1 MFPLALALLLTPA
14 DYGLERLKQLLPP
27 DVSVTSAIGRAC
39 PQAVPAPAESLSV
52 ARSSRGGKTVLS
64 LCGADSTGLMYA
76 ALDTADRIR
85 AAGAAG
91 DRLRFVETLSEQPTI
106 AERAVSMYTMQRA
119 LFEQRLHD
127 PRHWERYFD
136 LLAAS
141 RINSFVVIFGYEN
154 GGFMAPLY
162 PFFFDTPGFD
172 AVRLNGITAE
182 QQARNTESFR
192 TMMKLAH
199 ERGIRIAVGIWDHIY
214 RGGVQGG
221 GIPGASENAGKAVP
235 GLVSGLDADNLAPY
249 TKAALR
255 RFLSTFSDVDGI
267 QFRMHDES
275 GLKPSEM
282 QAFWHDVFGFI
293 HQVRPDLRV
302 DLRAKGL
309 PDAVILDAL
318 DQGLKARVTTKYWM
332 EQMGLPFHP
341 THINT
346 QDQKNRRHGY
356 ADLLSYPARY
366 QMVWRLWN
374 GGTSRLLLWADPE
387 YVRRFVNSTR
397 IYGGSSIEVNEALA
411 THMLGSPHDE
421 KPGEILNPGYRFYDY
436 EFERYWDF
444 YRVWGRASYNPATP
458 NLFWQREYEAR
469 FGGSA
474 GPHVMRGLHLASQV
488 LPRIVAAA
496 YRYQY
501 FPTTRGWA
509 EMMREDS
516 LPKYADLQGSD
527 IEQFLSPREEAR
539 RLLDGTSA
547 TRRRPQETSAWFTR
561 LAGLIESEASQA
573 EKAAGPQPGRELVTS
588 VTDLRILAGLARYH
602 AHRLLAAVS
611 YNLYLETRNP
621 TAFDEAVQREGQ
633 AVDAWR
639 SIVKAAGDVY
649 SDNLAFGVHAVGFPH
664 HWKEELG
671 RLEKDFADLQAQ
683 RPAATDPP
691 KALPVMALS
700 KEVQPPAVTIQPVTL
715 ASPGEPLRIAAT
727 VKDTDG
733 VKAVRLRYRHLTQY
747 EDYNTL
753 PMTLDSKSGAYT
765 ASIPAAFV
773 VPRWDLMF
781 FVEAVDN
788 HGNGRNYPDFEV
800 EAPYVVVPVRR

>member
-1 MFPLALALLLTPA
+1 MFPLVLALFLTPA
-14 DYGLERLKQLLPP
+14 EYGLDRLKQVLPP
-27 DVSVTSAIGRAC
+27 DVSVTSAMGRAC
-39 PQAVPAPAESLSV
+39 PQPVPDRPESLSV
-52 ARSSRGGKTVLS
+52 ARTVRNGRTILS

-76 ALDTADRIR
+76 ALDTAERIL
-85 AAGAAG
+85 AAGKMG
-91 DRLRFVETLSEQPTI
+91 DKLRFLENLSEQPAI

-119 LFEQRLHD
+119 LFERRLHD
-127 PRHWERYFD
+127 PRQWERYFD

-172 AVRLNGITAE
+172 AIRLNGITPA

-192 TMMKLAH
+192 TMMKIAH
-199 ERGIRIAVGIWDHIY
+199 ERGIRVTVGIWDHIY

-221 GIPGASENAGKAVP
+221 GIPGASENAGKAIP

-255 RFLSTFSDVDGI
+255 QFLATFPDVDGI

-282 QAFWHDVFGFI
+282 QAFWHDVFTFI
-293 HQVRPDLRV
+293 HQVKPDLRV

-309 PDAVILDAL
+309 PDAVVLDAL
-318 DQGLKARVTTKYWM
+318 DQGLKARVTTKFWM

-356 ADLLSYPARY
+356 ADLLTYPQRY

-387 YVRRFVNSTR
+387 YVKRFASAAR
-397 IYGGSSIEVNEALA
+397 LYGGSSLEVNEMLA

-421 KPGEILNPGYRFYDY
+421 KPGEILNAAYRFYDY
-436 EFERYWDF
+436 DFERYWDF
-444 YRVWGRASYNPATP
+444 YRVWGRASYNPAAP
-458 NLFWQREYEAR
+458 DGFWQRDYETR
-469 FGGSA
+469 FGAAA
-474 GPHVMRGLHLASQV
+474 GPHVMRGLHLASRV

-496 YRYQY
+496 YRYEL

-516 LPKYADLQGSD
+516 LPKYATLQGSD

-539 RLLDGTSA
+539 RQLDGTST
-547 TRRRPQETSAWFTR
+547 TRWRPQETSAWFTHI
-561 LAGLIESEASQA
+561 AASIESEVNQAAKAS
-573 EKAAGPQPGRELVTS
+573 GPKPGPELLTTL
-588 VTDLRILAGLARYH
+588 TDLRILAGLARYH
-602 AHRLLAAVS
+602 AQRLLAAVS
-611 YNLYLETRNP
+611 YNLYLETRN
-621 TAFDEAVQREGQ
+621 TAAFDDAVQRERQ

-639 SIVKAAGDVY
+639 SIVLAAGDVY
-649 SDNLAFGVHAVGFPH
+649 SDDLAFGVHAVGFPR

-671 RLEKDFADLQAQ
+671 KLEKDLAALQTQ
-683 RPAATDPP
+683 RPSADGESKP
-691 KALPVMALS
+691 LPVVAPS
-700 KEVQPPAVTIQPVTL
+700 KDQQPPEVKIQPAGPAEV
-715 ASPGEPLRIAAT
+715 GKPLRIEAT
-727 VKDTDG
+727 VTDPSG
-733 VKAVRLRYRHLTQY
+733 IGAVRLRYRHLTQY
-747 EDYNTL
+747 EDYGTL
-753 PMTLDSKSGAYT
+753 PMTLNPKSGAYS
-765 ASIPAAFV
+765 ASIPADFIS
-773 VPRWDLMF
+773 PRWDLMF
-781 FVEAVDN
+781 FIEAVDTR
-788 HGNGRNYPDFEV
+788 GNGRNYPDFEV
-800 EAPYVVVPVRR
+800 ETPYVLVPVRR

>member
-14 DYGLERLKQLLPP
+14 DYGLERLKPLLPP
-27 DVSVTSAIGRAC
+27 GVSVTSAIGRAC

-85 AAGAAG
+85 AAGATG
-91 DRLRFVETLSEQPTI
+91 DRLRFVEAVSEQPTI

-199 ERGIRIAVGIWDHIY
+199 ERGIRITVGIWDHIY

-235 GLVSGLDADNLAPY
+235 GLVSGLDAENLAPY

-255 RFLSTFSDVDGI
+255 RFLSTFPDVDGI

-275 GLKPSEM
+275 GLKQSEM

-356 ADLLSYPARY
+356 ADLLSFPQRY

-387 YVRRFVNSTR
+387 YVRRFVASTR

-421 KPGEILNPGYRFYDY
+421 RPGEILNPGYRFYDY
-436 EFERYWDF
+436 DFERYWDF

-458 NLFWQREYEAR
+458 EVFWQREYEAHL
-469 FGGSA
+469 GTAA

-547 TRRRPQETSAWFTR
+547 TRRRPQETSAWFSR
-561 LAGLIESEASQA
+561 VAGLIESAASQA
-573 EKAAGPQPGRELVTS
+573 EKAAGTQPGRELVTS

-611 YNLYLETRNP
+611 YNLYLETRNA
-621 TAFDEAVQREGQ
+621 TALDDAVARERQ

-649 SDNLAFGVHAVGFPH
+649 SDDLAFGVHAVGFPR

-671 RLEKDFADLQAQ
+671 KLEKDFADLRAQ
-683 RPAATDPP
+683 RSAATGEQ
-691 KALPVMALS
+691 KALPVPVS
-700 KEVQPPAVTIQPVTL
+700 STDQQPPSVTIQTVT
-715 ASPGEPLRIAAT
+715 AATVGEPLRIAAV
-727 VKDTDG
+727 VKDPAG
-733 VKAVRLRYRHLTQY
+733 VHAVRLRYRHLTQY

-753 PMTLDSKSGAYT
+753 PMTLDPKSGAYT
-765 ASIPAAFV
+765 ASIPAAFI

-781 FVEAVDN
+781 FVEAIDN

>member
-85 AAGAAG
+85 SAGATD
-91 DRLRFVETLSEQPTI
+91 DRLRFVETLSEQPAI

-172 AVRLNGITAE
+172 SVRLNGITAE

-199 ERGIRIAVGIWDHIY
+199 ERGIRITVGIWDHIY

-235 GLVSGLDADNLAPY
+235 GLVSGLDAENLAPY

-255 RFLSTFSDVDGI
+255 RFLSTFPDVDGI

-282 QAFWHDVFGFI
+282 QSFWHDVFGFI

-356 ADLLSYPARY
+356 ADLLTFPQRY

-387 YVRRFVNSTR
+387 YVRRFVASTR

-421 KPGEILNPGYRFYDY
+421 KPGEILTSSYRFSDY
-436 EFERYWDF
+436 GFERYWDF
-444 YRVWGRASYNPATP
+444 YRVWGRASYNPSAP
-458 NLFWQREYEAR
+458 VAFWQREYETR
-469 FGGSA
+469 FGAAA

-539 RLLDGTSA
+539 RLLDGMDA
-547 TRRRPQETSAWFTR
+547 TRRRPQETSTWFLR
-561 LAGLIESEASQA
+561 IADSIEAEEGLAGQ
-573 EKAAGPQPGRELVTS
+573 AAGPKPGRELVTTL
-588 VTDLRILAGLARYH
+588 TDLRILAGLARYH
-602 AHRLLAAVS
+602 GHRLLAAVS
-611 YNLYLETRNP
+611 YNLYLETRNAA
-621 TAFDEAVQREGQ
+621 AFDDAVQKERQ

-649 SDNLAFGVHAVGFPH
+649 SDDLAFGVHAVGFPR
-664 HWKEELG
+664 HWKEELEK
-671 RLEKDFADLQAQ
+671 LEKDFAALQAQ
-683 RPAATDPP
+683 RPAVAEPSKP
-691 KALPVMALS
+691 LPEPARLQDQ
-700 KEVQPPAVTIQPVTL
+700 QPPSVSIQSVGFATL
-715 ASPGEPLRIAAT
+715 GEPLRISAV
-727 VKDTDG
+727 VKDPAG
-733 VKAVRLRYRHLTQY
+733 VKVVRLRYRHLTQI
-747 EDYNTL
+747 EDYLTL
-753 PMTLDSKSGAYT
+753 PMVFDRKSGVYT
-765 ASIPAAFV
+765 ASIPAGFI

-788 HGNGRNYPDFEV
+788 QGNGRNYPDFEM
-800 EAPYVVVPVRR
+800 EMPYVVVPVRR

>member
-64 LCGADSTGLMYA
+64 LCGADSNGLMYA

-85 AAGAAG
+85 AAGAAS

-172 AVRLNGITAE
+172 VVRLNGITAA

-199 ERGIRIAVGIWDHIY
+199 ERGIRITVGIWDHIY

-221 GIPGASENAGKAVP
+221 GIPGASEKAGKAVP

-255 RFLSTFSDVDGI
+255 RFLSTFPDVDGI

-356 ADLLSYPARY
+356 ADLLSYPRRY
-366 QMVWRLWN
+366 EMVWRLWN

-387 YVRRFVNSTR
+387 YVRRFVASTR

-458 NLFWQREYEAR
+458 ALFWQREYEAR
-469 FGGSA
+469 LGTAA
-474 GPHVMRGLHLASQV
+474 GPPVMRGLHLASQV

-547 TRRRPQETSAWFTR
+547 TRRRPQETSAWFMR
-561 LAGLIESEASQA
+561 IAGLIESEASQA

-611 YNLYLETRNP
+611 YNLYLETRNA
-621 TAFDEAVQREGQ
+621 TAFDDAVQRERQ

-671 RLEKDFADLQAQ
+671 KIEKDFTDLQAQ
-683 RPAATDPP
+683 RPAGTGEP
-691 KALPVMALS
+691 KPLPVPAS
-700 KEVQPPAVTIQPVTL
+700 STDQQPPSVTIQTVT
-715 ASPGEPLRIAAT
+715 AATVGEPLRIAAV
-727 VKDTDG
+727 VKDPAG
-733 VKAVRLRYRHLTQY
+733 VHAVRLRYRHLTQY

-753 PMTLDSKSGAYT
+753 PMTLDPKSGAYA
-765 ASIPAAFV
+765 ASIPAAFI

>member
-64 LCGADSTGLMYA
+64 LCGADSNGLMYA

-85 AAGAAG
+85 AAGATG
-91 DRLRFVETLSEQPTI
+91 DRLRFVEAISEQPTI

-199 ERGIRIAVGIWDHIY
+199 ERGIRITVGIWDHIY

-255 RFLSTFSDVDGI
+255 RFLSTFPDVDGV

-275 GLKPSEM
+275 GLKQSEM
-282 QAFWHDVFGFI
+282 QAFWHEVFGFI

-356 ADLLSYPARY
+356 ADLLNFPQRY

-387 YVRRFVNSTR
+387 YVRRFVASTR

-421 KPGEILNPGYRFYDY
+421 KPGEILNPAYRFYDY
-436 EFERYWDF
+436 DFERYWDF

-458 NLFWQREYEAR
+458 ELFWQREYEAR
-469 FGGSA
+469 FGTAA

-496 YRYQY
+496 YRYQN

-547 TRRRPQETSAWFTR
+547 TRRRPQETSAWFSR
-561 LAGLIESEASQA
+561 VAGLIESEASQA
-573 EKAAGPQPGRELVTS
+573 EKAAGPQPGRELLTS

-602 AHRLLAAVS
+602 AQRLLAAVS
-611 YNLYLETRNP
+611 YNLYLETRNA
-621 TAFDEAVQREGQ
+621 TAFDDAVERERQ

-649 SDNLAFGVHAVGFPH
+649 SDNLAFGVHAVGFPR
-664 HWKEELG
+664 HWKEELAK
-671 RLEKDFADLQAQ
+671 LEKDFADLQAQ
-683 RPAATDPP
+683 RPAATGEQ
-691 KALPVMALS
+691 KALPVPVS
-700 KEVQPPAVTIQPVTL
+700 STDQQPPSVTIQTVT
-715 ASPGEPLRIAAT
+715 AATVGEPLRIAA
-727 VKDTDG
+727 VVRDPAG
-733 VKAVRLRYRHLTQY
+733 VQAVRLRYRHLTQY

-753 PMTLDSKSGAYT
+753 PMTLDPKSGAYT
-765 ASIPAAFV
+765 ASIPAAFI

-781 FVEAVDN
+781 FVEAVDK

-800 EAPYVVVPVRR
+800 ETPYVVVPVRR